1 MGNWGEQCNAMS
13 QIDPQL
19 AKGLGQIQELL
30 SEDNLELLFLI
41 NLSNRGESDA
51 LSQLDCHVSI
61 SWSVRLKITTKN
73 SMHAKL
79 PCYAVLQ

>member
-41 NLSNRGESDA
+41 NLSNSRESA
-51 LSQLDCHVSI
+51 
-61 SWSVRLKITTKN
+61 
-73 SMHAKL
+73 
-79 PCYAVLQ
+79 

>member
-1 MGNWGEQCNAMS
+1 MYTKGEDGEPDWGEQCNAMS

-41 NLSNRGESDA
+41 NLSNSRETA
-51 LSQLDCHVSI
+51 QFL
-61 SWSVRLKITTKN
+61 
-73 SMHAKL
+73 MHYHNWTVML
-79 PCYAVLQ
+79 VYHGVYV

>member
-1 MGNWGEQCNAMS
+1 MKPLTRGGSQVPQLYCIPKERMGDWGEQCNAMS

-41 NLSNRGESDA
+41 NLSNSRETA
-51 LSQLDCHVSI
+51 
-61 SWSVRLKITTKN
+61 
-73 SMHAKL
+73 
-79 PCYAVLQ
+79 